1 MNASRSPASNRAGPA
16 FGAPSGRDASGTP
29 GNSEPIRNT
38 YGAPASLIT
47 RNHFGACWSV
57 ATSPAAATVP
67 RTRCPAVMP
76 VIVRSAAP
84 RARRVLD
91 TSTAQGPGTT
101 TFMVASAR
109 SAPGAAR
116 SLPSDRKRQAADR
129 GAVSALVSGPGP
141 RHATRS
147 TFLRGARV
155 LGATLASLLIGTAA
169 HAQSGEGGWT
179 EHAVSV
185 RLMDAPR
192 TEALAALAELAGVQ
206 LELAPGIDGRLDE
219 VVRGSAIDAL
229 SRVVEGVALVDIG
242 PDRIDVV
249 PLAWRAALVLPPG
262 TLVPEVP
269 VPDDPAAR
277 LPGNTASLDADGTLR
292 IAGHPRFV
300 ERIALSRLLP

>member
-1 MNASRSPASNRAGPA
+1 M
-16 FGAPSGRDASGTP
+16 
-29 GNSEPIRNT
+29 
-38 YGAPASLIT
+38 
-47 RNHFGACWSV
+47 
-57 ATSPAAATVP
+57 AT
-67 RTRCPAVMP
+67 P
-76 VIVRSAAP
+76 VIVHSVAAVP
-84 RARRVLD
+84 RARRVPD
-91 TSTAQGPGTT
+91 AGTAQGPGTT
-101 TFMVASAR
+101 TLTVPSAR

-116 SLPSDRKRQAADR
+116 SVPSDRKREAADR
-129 GAVSALVSGPGP
+129 SAMPVRAPVPGP
-141 RHATRS
+141 RSAPRI
-147 TFLRGARV
+147 TFMGDARV
-155 LGATLASLLIGTAA
+155 LGAALVSLLIGAAA

-179 EHAVSV
+179 ERAVSV

-192 TEALAALAELAGVQ
+192 TEALAVLAELAGVE
-206 LELAPGIDGRLDE
+206 LDLAPGIDGRLDE

-229 SRVVEGVALVDIG
+229 SRVVEGIALVDIG

-262 TLVPEVP
+262 ALVPRVP